1 MPGPSR
7 FTTARAFRQSL
18 EDRLKQLARN
28 QGTDLSRLRRRVA
41 FERLLARLFTNEN
54 PRWLLKG
61 GYAIELR
68 LQEVARA
75 TKDIDLCMH
84 DTAFQVLQGQNPQQG
99 LRELLQGDF
108 TRELDDWFTF
118 RLGAPTADLR
128 AAPLGGARFPVN
140 AQLDNRLFARFNL
153 DVGLGDAA
161 ASEPEWITGHELLS
175 FAGIP
180 PARIAMVPLDQQFAE
195 KIHAYS
201 FPRQSSRVR
210 DLVDLVLLIENGLPE
225 PKQIIRALENT
236 FTRRDTH
243 PLPTKL
249 APPPE
254 DWRDPYGAL
263 AAEYHLSCPTLET
276 AYECLTA
283 YWSQLELSAGERK
296 DQPPMKISKD
306 KQRQHG
312 QDKKTH

>member
-1 MPGPSR
+1 MPGPSQ
-7 FTTARAFRQSL
+7 FTTAGAFRQSL
-18 EDRLKQLARN
+18 EDRLKQLAKN
-28 QGTDLSRLRRRVA
+28 QGADLSRLRRRVA

-99 LRELLQGDF
+99 LRELLQDDF
-108 TRELDDWFTF
+108 TRELDDWFIF
-118 RLGAPTADLR
+118 HLGAPTADLR

-140 AQLDNRLFARFNL
+140 AQLDNRPFTRFNL
-153 DVGLGDAA
+153 DVGLGDAVV
-161 ASEPEWITGHELLS
+161 SEPEWITGHELLS

-210 DLVDLVLLIENGLPE
+210 DLIDLVLLIKNGLPE
-225 PKQIIRALENT
+225 PVQIILALKNT
-236 FTRRDTH
+236 FARRNTH
-243 PLPTKL
+243 PLPTRL

-254 DWRDPYGAL
+254 EWRDPYEAL
-263 AAEYHLSCPTLET
+263 AAECHVDATTLET
-276 AYECLTA
+276 AYECLMA
-283 YWSQLELSAGERK
+283 YWSQLNYPLEKG
-296 DQPPMKISKD
+296 
-306 KQRQHG
+306 
-312 QDKKTH
+312 KKTNRQ

>member
-1 MPGPSR
+1 MDGPSR
-7 FTTARAFRQSL
+7 FATAGAFRQSL
-18 EDRLKQLARN
+18 EERLKQFAKN

-41 FERLLARLFTNEN
+41 FERLLARLFMEKH

-84 DTAFQVLQGQNPQQG
+84 DTPGQVLQRQNPQQM
-99 LRELLQGDF
+99 LRELLQDDLA
-108 TRELDDWFTF
+108 RKLDDWFTF
-118 RLGAPTADLR
+118 RLSAATADLR

-161 ASEPEWITGHELLS
+161 TSEPEWITGHELLS

-195 KIHAYS
+195 KIHAYT
-201 FPRQSSRVR
+201 FPRKSSRVR
-210 DLVDLVLLIENGLPE
+210 DLIDLVLLIENGLPE
-225 PKQIIRALENT
+225 PAQIIQALKNT
-236 FTRRDTH
+236 FARRNTY

-249 APPPE
+249 MPPPE
-254 DWRDPYGAL
+254 EWRDPYEAV
-263 AAEYHLSCPTLET
+263 ADECHVDATTLET
-276 AYECLTA
+276 AYERLTA
-283 YWSQLELSAGERK
+283 YWNQLDLSAGKRK
-296 DQPPMKISKD
+296 DQLP
-306 KQRQHG
+306 
-312 QDKKTH
+312 KKS

>member
-1 MPGPSR
+1 MPGPSQ
-7 FTTARAFRQSL
+7 FTTAGAFRQSL
-18 EDRLKQLARN
+18 EDRLKQLAKN
-28 QGTDLSRLRRRVA
+28 QGADLSRLRRRVA

-99 LRELLQGDF
+99 LRELLQDDF
-108 TRELDDWFTF
+108 TRELDDWFIF
-118 RLGAPTADLR
+118 HLGAPTADLR

-140 AQLDNRLFARFNL
+140 AQLDNRPFTRFNL
-153 DVGLGDAA
+153 DVGLGDAVV
-161 ASEPEWITGHELLS
+161 SEPEWITGHELLS

-210 DLVDLVLLIENGLPE
+210 DLIDLVLLIENGLPE
-225 PKQIIRALENT
+225 PVQIILALKNT
-236 FTRRDTH
+236 FTRRNTH
-243 PLPTKL
+243 PLPTRL

-254 DWRDPYGAL
+254 EWRDPYEAL
-263 AAEYHLSCPTLET
+263 ATECHVDATTLET
-276 AYECLTA
+276 AYECLMA
-283 YWSQLELSAGERK
+283 YWSQLELSAGEGK
-296 DQPPMKISKD
+296 DQPPKKILKD

-312 QDKKTH
+312 QDKKSD

>member
-1 MPGPSR
+1 M
-7 FTTARAFRQSL
+7 
-18 EDRLKQLARN
+18 
-28 QGTDLSRLRRRVA
+28 A
-41 FERLLARLFTNEN
+41 FERLLARLFMEEN

-75 TKDIDLCMH
+75 TKDIDLSMC
-84 DTAFQVLQGQNPQQG
+84 DTAFQVLQGQNPQQM
-99 LRELLQGDF
+99 LRELLQDDLAKG
-108 TRELDDWFTF
+108 LDDWFLF

-128 AAPLGGARFPVN
+128 AAPLGGARFPVD

-153 DVGLGDAA
+153 DIGLGDAMV
-161 ASEPEWITGHELLS
+161 SEPEWITGHELLS

-201 FPRQSSRVR
+201 FPRKSSRVR

-225 PKQIIRALENT
+225 PVRIVRALEST
-236 FTRRDTH
+236 FANRKTH
-243 PLPTKL
+243 PLPTRL

-254 DWRDPYGAL
+254 DWGNPYGAL
-263 AAEYHLSCPTLET
+263 AAEYHLGRLTIET
-276 AYECLTA
+276 AYECLTT
-283 YWSQLELSAGERK
+283 YWNQLEIAVGE
-296 DQPPMKISKD
+296 DTNQPP
-306 KQRQHG
+306 
-312 QDKKTH
+312 KKS